1 MDQPTE
7 EQSAEGEGVPE
18 DQPTEEQS
26 AEGVPED
33 QPPTDEQSAEGE
45 GVPEDQ
51 PTEEQSAEGEGV
63 PEDQPTEEQSAEGE
77 GVSEDQPTEEQSAE
91 GEGREAEAEVPEGNA
106 ETQMEQE
113 PNVEAVQQEEQE
125 GMELCKTE
133 VCVNRTKRHCILS
146 TLDDGFIILCKVDY
160 GSETLF
166 SCRNVYICQGRINH
180 RASKSLC
187 TMYKTKLMRKAR
199 YAINQ

>member
-7 EQSAEGEGVPE
+7 EQSAEGEGEGIPE
-18 DQPTEEQS
+18 DQPTEEQG
-26 AEGVPED
+26 EGVLED

-51 PTEEQSAEGEGV
+51 PTEER
-63 PEDQPTEEQSAEGE
+63 
-77 GVSEDQPTEEQSAE
+77 SAE

-133 VCVNRTKRHCILS
+133 VLVNRTKRHCILS
-146 TLDDGFIILCKVDY
+146 QHTY
-160 GSETLF
+160 
-166 SCRNVYICQGRINH
+166 RVYN
-180 RASKSLC
+180 
-187 TMYKTKLMRKAR
+187 TVV
-199 YAINQ
+199 

>member
-63 PEDQPTEEQSAEGE
+63 P
-77 GVSEDQPTEEQSAE
+77 EDQPTEEQSAE